1 MPRHARAETV
11 SLVRLDML
19 RRSQA
24 TRHHA
29 MVVRVSTPRC
39 LGIFCASTLGHEP
52 AFADAARALVRACAA
67 HDVSIVYGGAKVGLM
82 GVVGDE
88 ALAGGVHVT
97 GVITHGL
104 VKREVAHTTLDA
116 SHVVE
121 TMHERKT
128 RMAELAG
135 AFVALPGAIG
145 TMEEIFEQW
154 TWRWLGIHDKPIA
167 FLDTDGYWTPM
178 LDAIAGME
186 KRGIVRAAH
195 RAIPIVERDPVVL
208 VERLFARRQ
217 SEQTI

>member
-1 MPRHARAETV
+1 M
-11 SLVRLDML
+11 
-19 RRSQA
+19 
-24 TRHHA
+24 
-29 MVVRVSTPRC
+29 
-39 LGIFCASTLGHEP
+39 GHEP
-52 AFADAARALVRACAA
+52 AFADAARAMVRACAA
-67 HDVSIVYGGAKVGLM
+67 RRIAIVYGGAKVGLM

-88 ALAGGVHVT
+88 ALAAGVHVT
-97 GVITHGL
+97 GIITHGL
-104 VKREVAHTTLDA
+104 VAREVAHTTLSV
-116 SHVVE
+116 SHVVDD
-121 TMHERKT
+121 MHARKT
-128 RMAELAG
+128 RMAELSG

-208 VERLFARRQ
+208 LDRILAEAQ
-217 SEQTI
+217 STQTT